1 MNQILPLKGKKIN
14 KLEHIGS
21 PLSSEEMARREERI
35 NEIKME
41 AIAYSSGVPLDAL
54 HSIRNERNSIRSS
67 G

>member
-21 PLSSEEMARREERI
+21 PLSSEEMAQREKRI

-41 AIAYSSGVPLDAL
+41 AIAYSSGVPLDAVRAVYSHVL
-54 HSIRNERNSIRSS
+54 S
-67 G
+67 